1 MSTTFAASGGVRLL
15 LRWMLALWL
24 LATSHVALAAY
35 CPTPKSAT
43 VNSGGSVSFE
53 VGDCDGPSNIGMTDP
68 GVPPAH
74 GTYSL
79 PGQNPDSTEQ
89 VTYTNNGDGATS
101 DSFYLLDEDNNQ
113 IVFNITVN
121 PSRTASIA
129 VSPASRNENSG
140 AAFTYTV
147 TLSQSSSSATTVN
160 LSRGGTATSG
170 TDYTGA
176 PSSIVVPANATTATF
191 SVTPV
196 ADTTVEADETVV
208 ISVASG
214 SGYGIGSPSSATATI
229 VNDDFPTASI
239 TVSPSSVPEDGTT
252 NLIYTVSLDQAAQ
265 SAVSVAFS
273 VGGSATSG
281 TDYAAVSSPLV
292 INAGQTTGTITINP
306 TADATIEPDETVV
319 ISLAAGSGYSVGSP
333 NSATGT
339 ILNDD
344 QPALSIND
352 VSVSEGN
359 AGTTN
364 ATFTVSL
371 SQPAGAGGVS
381 FDISTADGTAT
392 AGVDY
397 VASSLAGQTIPAGSS
412 SATFTVQVNGDSLS
426 EPDETFFVNVSNV
439 TGATVADAQGL
450 GTIVNDDAVPS
461 LSIDDISVNEGNS
474 GTTTATFTVSLSA
487 ASGQTVSVNYATANG
502 TATAGSDYVAR
513 SGTLTF
519 PPGTTAQGVAI
530 TVNGDTA
537 VEASETFSVGL
548 SGASNASIARAT
560 GTGTI
565 LNDDVVVIVGPA
577 TLPAATAGSAYSQNL
592 SASGGTAPYT
602 FAVTAGAL
610 PPGLTLS
617 AAGVLSGTPTATG
630 SFNFTATATDS
641 GGSPTSGNRAYTL
654 TVAGATVT
662 LPATNLPAGTAGQ
675 AYSSALTPAT
685 GGIAPYTYAVTAG
698 ALPAG
703 ITLNGSS
710 GALTGTPGT
719 AGSFSFNVTATDST
733 SGTPSQ
739 ATQSY
744 SLTIAAPPIVVA
756 PSTLPAATRGTAY
769 SQTLSASG
777 GTAPYTYTLAS
788 GTLPAGLTLAS
799 NGTLSGT
806 ATVEGSF
813 NFTVTATDA
822 GSFTGNQA
830 YSLTVAGP
838 NVVLPASTLPAGTAG
853 QAYAATITPASGG
866 TAPYSY
872 ALTGGVL
879 PAGVVVDAAT
889 GSLSGTPTVAGTF
902 TFTLTV
908 SDSTPSPAA
917 QASRSY
923 TLTIAAP
930 VIVVAPTTL
939 PAATRGT
946 AYSQTL
952 SASGGTAPYTYTL
965 ASGTLPAGLTL
976 ASNGTLSG
984 TATVEGSFNFTVTA
998 TDANA
1003 FTAAQAYA
1011 LTVAGPNL
1019 ALPASTLP
1027 AGTAGQAYAATI
1039 SPATGGTAPYSYALT
1054 GGVLPAGVVV
1064 DAATGSL
1071 SGTPTVAG
1079 TFTFTLTVSDS
1090 TPSPAAQASRSYTLT
1105 IAAPVIVVAP
1115 TALPAATRGTAY
1127 SQTLSA
1133 SGGTAPYTY
1142 SLGSGTLPAG
1152 LTLAS
1157 NGTLSGTATVE
1168 GSFSFTVT
1176 ATDANAFTAAQ
1187 AYALTVAGPN
1197 LTLPAST
1204 LPAGTAGQAYAA
1216 TISPATGGTAPY
1228 SYALTAGTLPNG
1240 MVLDAATGAL
1250 SGTPTLSGNFAFT
1263 LTASDS
1269 TPSPAAQASRNYTLT
1284 IAAATLVPGQ
1294 PTLPPAV
1301 RGRPYSQVLTASGGV
1316 APYTYS
1322 VANGRLPA
1330 GLTLSG
1336 NGTLSGTPTAE
1347 GVFSFAI
1354 AVADAGN
1361 ASTTQAYTFTVD
1373 GPNLVLP
1380 ASTLPAGTAAQVYA
1394 ATIAPATGG
1403 IAPYS
1408 YALTAGALPSGI
1420 VLDAATGGLSGTPTS
1435 SGTFNFTLTATDSTP
1450 SPAAQASQRY
1460 TVTIAAATLVLAQPT
1475 LPPATRGSAYTQV
1488 LTASGGVA
1496 PYRYS
1501 IASGTLPAGLTLA
1514 SDGTLSGTPTTQGTS
1529 SFTIAVADAGNA
1541 SATQAYSFTVSD
1553 AAPVAVADV
1562 AATMSDAAVT
1572 VAVTANDTGNIASI
1586 GIATAPTN
1594 GTAVVNGLEL
1604 VYTPAAG
1611 FVGTDVVSYTVTGSG
1626 GTSAPVTVTIAVNAR
1641 PVAVSVTAAA
1651 VPGEAQQVD
1660 LTRNATGGPFVAAA
1674 VVAVLPAS
1682 AGTATI
1688 TRTGGTATAAAAR
1701 ASGPSPAA
1709 AAMAE
1714 TPTFML
1720 TFTPNPAFVGQA
1732 TVQFT
1737 LSNAFAT
1744 SVPASVVFTIAPR
1757 RDPSV
1762 DAEVRGL
1769 IDAQSESTRRF
1780 ARAQIDNFQRRLEAT
1795 HRGGS
1800 TFSNAV
1806 SFQPTSHCRQADRG
1820 ISAQP
1825 CSPDTQE
1832 ADNDFRD
1839 APAMASSG
1847 NSTAQGQGD
1856 LGLWVGGAIRSGS
1869 LDKQSNSNG
1878 VDFQTDGLSVGAD
1891 YRVAQSLAIGAGLGW
1906 GRDDSDVGRNGS
1918 HSKATAYTMA
1928 LYASFHPGKA
1938 FFFDTLVGYQL
1949 LSYDLRRFV
1958 TDDSSMAEGNRDGKQ
1973 WIASVSTGA
1982 DLQRGELQVTPYA
1995 RVDVARATLDGY
2007 VEDGVAPFA
2016 LRYDD
2021 MDVATT
2027 TGNLGLRLEWRRE
2040 VAWGRLTPQLR
2051 VEYQRDFQGR
2061 GDATLSYA
2069 DLNGGPFYR
2078 AGQSAFDRNRLMVGI
2093 GAALLTEQGLS
2104 TRLEYRGIT
2113 DGDSNNDQT
2122 WMINLEKKY

>member
-1 MSTTFAASGGVRLL
+1 MAQAST
-15 LRWMLALWL
+15 
-24 LATSHVALAAY
+24 Y
-35 CPTPKSAT
+35 CPTLNAT
-43 VNSGGSVSFE
+43 VVQGGSVQID
-53 VGDCDGPSNIGMTDP
+53 VTTCDGTGADDIGIGWN
-68 GVPPAH
+68 GVQPPH
-74 GTYSL
+74 GTL
-79 PGQNPDSTEQ
+79 VVPNPSGAQGTQ
-89 VTYTNNGDGATS
+89 IVTYTHNGDSATS
-101 DSFYLLDEDNNQ
+101 DTFPLEDGRGDT
-113 IVFNITVN
+113 ITVN
-121 PSRTASIA
+121 I
-129 VSPASRNENSG
+129 
-140 AAFTYTV
+140 
-147 TLSQSSSSATTVN
+147 
-160 LSRGGTATSG
+160 
-170 TDYTGA
+170 
-176 PSSIVVPANATTATF
+176 
-191 SVTPV
+191 
-196 ADTTVEADETVV
+196 
-208 ISVASG
+208 
-214 SGYGIGSPSSATATI
+214 
-229 VNDDFPTASI
+229 
-239 TVSPSSVPEDGTT
+239 
-252 NLIYTVSLDQAAQ
+252 
-265 SAVSVAFS
+265 
-273 VGGSATSG
+273 
-281 TDYAAVSSPLV
+281 
-292 INAGQTTGTITINP
+292 TITPNQP
-306 TADATIEPDETVV
+306 T
-319 ISLAAGSGYSVGSP
+319 
-333 NSATGT
+333 
-339 ILNDD
+339 
-344 QPALSIND
+344 LSINN
-352 VSVSEGN
+352 VSVNEGN

-371 SQPAGAGGVS
+371 SQPAGTGGVS
-381 FDISTADGTAT
+381 FDIATADGTAT

-397 VASSLAGQTIPAGSS
+397 VASSLTGQTIPAGSS
-412 SATFTVQVNGDSLS
+412 SATFTVLVNGDTLS
-426 EPDETFFVNVSNV
+426 EPNETFFVNVSNV
-439 TGATVADAQGL
+439 TGASVGDGQGQ
-450 GTIVNDDAVPS
+450 GTIVNDDALPA
-461 LSIDDISVNEGNS
+461 LSIDDVSVNEGNS

-487 ASGQTVSVNYATANG
+487 ASGQTVSVNYITADG
-502 TATAGSDYVAR
+502 TATAGSDYAAR

-519 PPGTTAQGVAI
+519 APGVTAQGVAI

-537 VEASETFSVGL
+537 VEPNETFSVGL

-565 LNDDVVVIVGPA
+565 VNDDVVVVVGPA
-577 TLPAATAGSAYSQNL
+577 SLPAATAGSAYSQTL

-602 FAVTAGAL
+602 FAITAGAL
-610 PPGLTLS
+610 PAGLSLS
-617 AAGVLSGTPTATG
+617 AGGVLSGTPTASG
-630 SFNFTATATDS
+630 GFNFTATATDS
-641 GGSPTSGNRAYTL
+641 GGSPTSGARAYTL
-654 TVAGATVT
+654 TVAVATT
-662 LPATNLPAGTAGQ
+662 TFPATSLPAGTAGQ
-675 AYSSALTPAT
+675 AYSSALNPAT
-685 GGIAPYTYAVTAG
+685 GGVAPYTYAVTAG

-703 ITLNGSS
+703 ITLDGSS
-710 GALTGTPGT
+710 GALTGTPGSV
-719 AGSFSFNVTATDST
+719 GSFSFSVTATDST
-733 SGTPSQ
+733 TGTPSQ
-739 ATQSY
+739 ATRSY
-744 SLTIAAPPIVVA
+744 TLTIAAPPIVVA
-756 PSTLPAATRGTAY
+756 PSALPAATRGTAY

-777 GTAPYTYTLAS
+777 GTAPYTYALAS
-788 GTLPAGLTLAS
+788 GTLPAGITLAS

-813 NFTVTATDA
+813 NLTVTATDA

-830 YSLTVAGP
+830 YTLTVAGP
-838 NVVLPASTLPAGTAG
+838 NLVLPASTLPAGTAG
-853 QAYAATITPASGG
+853 QAYSAAITPATGG
-866 TAPYSY
+866 TAPYTY

-889 GSLSGTPTVAGTF
+889 GTLSGTPTVAGTF
-902 TFTLTV
+902 NFTLTV

-930 VIVVAPTTL
+930 VVVIAPTTL

-952 SASGGTAPYTYTL
+952 SASGGTAPYTY
-965 ASGTLPAGLTL
+965 AVSAGSLPAGITL

-984 TATVEGSFNFTVTA
+984 TATVEGSFNVTVTA
-998 TDANA
+998 TDANT
-1003 FTAAQAYA
+1003 FTATQAYA

-1027 AGTAGQAYAATI
+1027 AGTAGQAYSAAIT
-1039 SPATGGTAPYSYALT
+1039 PATGGTAPYSYALT

-1064 DAATGSL
+1064 DAATGAL

-1079 TFTFTLTVSDS
+1079 TFNFTLTVSDS

-1105 IAAPVIVVAP
+1105 IAAPVVVIAP
-1115 TALPAATRGTAY
+1115 TTLPAATRGTAY

-1142 SLGSGTLPAG
+1142 AVSAGSLPAG
-1152 LTLAS
+1152 ITLAS

-1168 GSFSFTVT
+1168 GSFNVTVT
-1176 ATDANAFTAAQ
+1176 ATDANTFTATQ

-1197 LTLPAST
+1197 LALPAST
-1204 LPAGTAGQAYAA
+1204 LPAGTAGQAYSAA
-1216 TISPATGGTAPY
+1216 ITPATGGTAPY
-1228 SYALTAGTLPNG
+1228 RYALTAGALPNG
-1240 MVLDAATGAL
+1240 VIVDAATGAL
-1250 SGTPTLSGNFAFT
+1250 SGTPTL
-1263 LTASDS
+1263 
-1269 TPSPAAQASRNYTLT
+1269 
-1284 IAAATLVPGQ
+1284 
-1294 PTLPPAV
+1294 
-1301 RGRPYSQVLTASGGV
+1301 
-1316 APYTYS
+1316 
-1322 VANGRLPA
+1322 
-1330 GLTLSG
+1330 
-1336 NGTLSGTPTAE
+1336 
-1347 GVFSFAI
+1347 
-1354 AVADAGN
+1354 
-1361 ASTTQAYTFTVD
+1361 
-1373 GPNLVLP
+1373 
-1380 ASTLPAGTAAQVYA
+1380 
-1394 ATIAPATGG
+1394 
-1403 IAPYS
+1403 
-1408 YALTAGALPSGI
+1408 
-1420 VLDAATGGLSGTPTS
+1420 

-1450 SPAAQASQRY
+1450 SPAVQASQNY
-1460 TVTIAAATLVLAQPT
+1460 SVTIAAATLVLAQPT
-1475 LPPATRGSAYTQV
+1475 LPPAVRGSAYNQV

-1501 IASGTLPAGLTLA
+1501 IASGTLPTGLTLA
-1514 SDGTLSGTPTTQGTS
+1514 NDGTLSGTPTTQGTS

-1572 VAVTANDTGNIASI
+1572 VAVTANDTGNITA
-1586 GIATAPTN
+1586 IAIAAAPTN

-1626 GTSAPVTVTIAVNAR
+1626 GTSAAATVTIAVNAR

-1688 TRTGGTATAAAAR
+1688 TQVGGLATAAAAR

-1744 SVPASVVFTIAPR
+1744 SVPANVVFTIAPR
-1757 RDPSV
+1757 RDPSM

-1839 APAMASSG
+1839 APAVASTG
-1847 NSTAQGQGD
+1847 TSTAQGQGD

-1949 LSYDLRRFV
+1949 LSYDLRRYV
-1958 TDDSSMAEGNRDGKQ
+1958 TDDASMAEGNRDGKQ
-1973 WIASVSTGA
+1973 WIASLSTGA
-1982 DLQRGELQVTPYA
+1982 DLQRGELQITPYA

>member
-1 MSTTFAASGGVRLL
+1 MSTNLTASGGVRSLV
-15 LRWMLALWL
+15 RWMLALLL
-24 LATSHVALAAY
+24 LATSQVALAAY

-129 VSPASRNENSG
+129 VSPASRNEDSG

-147 TLSQSSSSATTVN
+147 TLSQTSSSATTVN
-160 LSRGGTATSG
+160 LTRSGTATSG

-191 SVTPV
+191 SVTPI

-229 VNDDFPTASI
+229 VNDDFPNASI
-239 TVSPSSVPEDGTT
+239 AVAPSSVAEDGAT
-252 NLIYTVSLDQAAQ
+252 NLIYTVTLDQAAP

-273 VGGSATSG
+273 VGGTATSG

-292 INAGQTTGTITINP
+292 IAAGQTTGTITINP
-306 TADATIEPDETVV
+306 TADSTTEPDETVV
-319 ISLAAGSGYSVGSP
+319 LTLASGTGYNVGSP

-344 QPALSIND
+344 QPTLSIND
-352 VSVSEGN
+352 VSVNEGN

-371 SQPAGAGGVS
+371 SQPAGTGGVS
-381 FDISTADGTAT
+381 FDIATADGTAT

-397 VASSLAGQTIPAGSS
+397 VASSLTGQTIPAGSS
-412 SATFTVQVNGDSLS
+412 SATFTVLVNGDTLS
-426 EPDETFFVNVSNV
+426 EPNETFFVNVSNV
-439 TGATVADAQGL
+439 TGASVGDGQGQ
-450 GTIVNDDAVPS
+450 GTIVNDDALPA
-461 LSIDDISVNEGNS
+461 LSIDDVSVNEGNS

-487 ASGQTVSVNYATANG
+487 ASGQTVSVNYITADG
-502 TATAGSDYVAR
+502 TATAGSDYAAR

-519 PPGTTAQGVAI
+519 APGVTAQGVAI

-537 VEASETFSVGL
+537 LEPNETFSVGL

-565 LNDDVVVIVGPA
+565 VNDDVVVVVGPA
-577 TLPAATAGSAYSQNL
+577 SLPAATAGSAYSQTL

-602 FAVTAGAL
+602 FAITAGAL
-610 PPGLTLS
+610 PAGLSLS
-617 AAGVLSGTPTATG
+617 AGGVLSGTPTASG
-630 SFNFTATATDS
+630 GFNFTATATDS
-641 GGSPTSGNRAYTL
+641 GGSPTSGARAYTL
-654 TVAGATVT
+654 TVAVATT
-662 LPATNLPAGTAGQ
+662 TFPATSLPAGTAGQ
-675 AYSSALTPAT
+675 AYSSALNPAT
-685 GGIAPYTYAVTAG
+685 GGVAPYTYAVTAG

-703 ITLNGSS
+703 ITLDGSS
-710 GALTGTPGT
+710 GALTGTPSSV
-719 AGSFSFNVTATDST
+719 GSFSFSVTATDST
-733 SGTPSQ
+733 TGTPSQ
-739 ATQSY
+739 ATRSY
-744 SLTIAAPPIVVA
+744 TLTIAAPPIVVA
-756 PSTLPAATRGTAY
+756 PSALPAATRGTAY

-777 GTAPYTYTLAS
+777 GTAPYTYALAS
-788 GTLPAGLTLAS
+788 GTLPAGITLAS

-813 NFTVTATDA
+813 NLTVTATDA
-822 GSFTGNQA
+822 NTFTATQA
-830 YSLTVAGP
+830 YALTVAGP
-838 NVVLPASTLPAGTAG
+838 NLALPASTLPAGTAG
-853 QAYAATITPASGG
+853 QAYSAAITPATGG

-889 GSLSGTPTVAGTF
+889 GALSGTPTVAGTF
-902 TFTLTV
+902 NFTLTV

-930 VIVVAPTTL
+930 VVVIAPTTL

-952 SASGGTAPYTYTL
+952 SASGGTAPYTY
-965 ASGTLPAGLTL
+965 AVSAGSLPAGITL

-984 TATVEGSFNFTVTA
+984 TATVEGSFNVTVTA
-998 TDANA
+998 TDANT
-1003 FTAAQAYA
+1003 FTATQAYA

-1027 AGTAGQAYAATI
+1027 AGTAGQAYSAAIT
-1039 SPATGGTAPYSYALT
+1039 PATGGTAPY
-1054 GGVLPAGVVV
+1054 
-1064 DAATGSL
+1064 
-1071 SGTPTVAG
+1071 
-1079 TFTFTLTVSDS
+1079 
-1090 TPSPAAQASRSYTLT
+1090 R
-1105 IAAPVIVVAP
+1105 
-1115 TALPAATRGTAY
+1115 
-1127 SQTLSA
+1127 
-1133 SGGTAPYTY
+1133 
-1142 SLGSGTLPAG
+1142 
-1152 LTLAS
+1152 
-1157 NGTLSGTATVE
+1157 
-1168 GSFSFTVT
+1168 
-1176 ATDANAFTAAQ
+1176 
-1187 AYALTVAGPN
+1187 
-1197 LTLPAST
+1197 
-1204 LPAGTAGQAYAA
+1204 
-1216 TISPATGGTAPY
+1216 
-1228 SYALTAGTLPNG
+1228 YALTAGALPNG
-1240 MVLDAATGAL
+1240 VIVDAATGAL
-1250 SGTPTLSGNFAFT
+1250 SGTPTL
-1263 LTASDS
+1263 
-1269 TPSPAAQASRNYTLT
+1269 
-1284 IAAATLVPGQ
+1284 
-1294 PTLPPAV
+1294 
-1301 RGRPYSQVLTASGGV
+1301 
-1316 APYTYS
+1316 
-1322 VANGRLPA
+1322 
-1330 GLTLSG
+1330 
-1336 NGTLSGTPTAE
+1336 
-1347 GVFSFAI
+1347 
-1354 AVADAGN
+1354 
-1361 ASTTQAYTFTVD
+1361 
-1373 GPNLVLP
+1373 
-1380 ASTLPAGTAAQVYA
+1380 
-1394 ATIAPATGG
+1394 
-1403 IAPYS
+1403 
-1408 YALTAGALPSGI
+1408 
-1420 VLDAATGGLSGTPTS
+1420 

-1450 SPAAQASQRY
+1450 SPAVQASQNY
-1460 TVTIAAATLVLAQPT
+1460 SVTIAAATLVLAQPT
-1475 LPPATRGSAYTQV
+1475 LPPAVRGSAYNQV

-1501 IASGTLPAGLTLA
+1501 IASGTLPTGLTLA
-1514 SDGTLSGTPTTQGTS
+1514 NDGTLSGTPTTQGTS

-1572 VAVTANDTGNIASI
+1572 VAVTANDTGNITA
-1586 GIATAPTN
+1586 IAIAAAPTN

-1626 GTSAPVTVTIAVNAR
+1626 GTSAAATVTIAVNAR

-1688 TRTGGTATAAAAR
+1688 TQVGGLATAAAAR

-1744 SVPASVVFTIAPR
+1744 SVPANVVFTIAPR

-1839 APAMASSG
+1839 APAVASSG
-1847 NSTAQGQGD
+1847 TSTAQGQGD

-1949 LSYDLRRFV
+1949 LSYDLRRYV
-1958 TDDSSMAEGNRDGKQ
+1958 TDDASMAEGNRDGKQ
-1973 WIASVSTGA
+1973 WIASLSTGA
-1982 DLQRGELQVTPYA
+1982 DLQRGELQITPYA

>member
-1 MSTTFAASGGVRLL
+1 MFVLFA
-15 LRWMLALWL
+15 MML
-24 LATSHVALAAY
+24 LAPGWAMAQASTY
-35 CPTPKSAT
+35 CPTLNAT
-43 VNSGGSVSFE
+43 VVQGGSVQID
-53 VGDCDGPSNIGMTDP
+53 VTTCDGTGADDIGIGWN
-68 GVPPAH
+68 GVQPPH
-74 GTYSL
+74 GTL
-79 PGQNPDSTEQ
+79 VVPNPSGAQGTQ
-89 VTYTNNGDGATS
+89 IVTYTHNGDSATS
-101 DSFYLLDEDNNQ
+101 DTFPLEDGRGDT
-113 IVFNITVN
+113 ITVN
-121 PSRTASIA
+121 I
-129 VSPASRNENSG
+129 
-140 AAFTYTV
+140 
-147 TLSQSSSSATTVN
+147 
-160 LSRGGTATSG
+160 
-170 TDYTGA
+170 
-176 PSSIVVPANATTATF
+176 
-191 SVTPV
+191 
-196 ADTTVEADETVV
+196 
-208 ISVASG
+208 
-214 SGYGIGSPSSATATI
+214 
-229 VNDDFPTASI
+229 
-239 TVSPSSVPEDGTT
+239 
-252 NLIYTVSLDQAAQ
+252 
-265 SAVSVAFS
+265 
-273 VGGSATSG
+273 
-281 TDYAAVSSPLV
+281 
-292 INAGQTTGTITINP
+292 TITPNQP
-306 TADATIEPDETVV
+306 T
-319 ISLAAGSGYSVGSP
+319 
-333 NSATGT
+333 
-339 ILNDD
+339 
-344 QPALSIND
+344 LSINN
-352 VSVSEGN
+352 VSVNEGN

-371 SQPAGAGGVS
+371 SQPAGTGGVS
-381 FDISTADGTAT
+381 FDIATADGTAT

-397 VASSLAGQTIPAGSS
+397 VASSLTGQTIPAGSS
-412 SATFTVQVNGDSLS
+412 SATFTVLVNGDTLS
-426 EPDETFFVNVSNV
+426 EPNETFFVNVSNV
-439 TGATVADAQGL
+439 TGASVGDGQGQ
-450 GTIVNDDAVPS
+450 GTIVNDDALPA
-461 LSIDDISVNEGNS
+461 LSIDDVSVNEGNS

-487 ASGQTVSVNYATANG
+487 ASGQTVSVNYITADG
-502 TATAGSDYVAR
+502 TATAGSDYAAR

-519 PPGTTAQGVAI
+519 APGVTAQGVAI

-537 VEASETFSVGL
+537 VEPNETFSVGL

-565 LNDDVVVIVGPA
+565 VNDDVVVVVGPA
-577 TLPAATAGSAYSQNL
+577 SLPAATAGSAYSQTL

-602 FAVTAGAL
+602 FAITAGAL
-610 PPGLTLS
+610 PAGLSLS
-617 AAGVLSGTPTATG
+617 AGGVLSGTPTASG
-630 SFNFTATATDS
+630 GFNFTATATDS
-641 GGSPTSGNRAYTL
+641 GGSPTSGARAYTL
-654 TVAGATVT
+654 TVAVATT
-662 LPATNLPAGTAGQ
+662 TFPATSLPAGTAGQ
-675 AYSSALTPAT
+675 AYSSALNPAT
-685 GGIAPYTYAVTAG
+685 GGVAPYTYAVTAG

-703 ITLNGSS
+703 ITLDGSS
-710 GALTGTPGT
+710 GALTGTPGSV
-719 AGSFSFNVTATDST
+719 GSFSFSVTATDST
-733 SGTPSQ
+733 TGTPSQ
-739 ATQSY
+739 ATRSY
-744 SLTIAAPPIVVA
+744 TLTIAAPPIVVA
-756 PSTLPAATRGTAY
+756 PSALPSATRGTAY

-777 GTAPYTYTLAS
+777 GTAPYTYSLAS
-788 GTLPAGLTLAS
+788 GTLPAGITLAS

-813 NFTVTATDA
+813 NVTVTATDA

-830 YSLTVAGP
+830 YTLTVAGP
-838 NVVLPASTLPAGTAG
+838 NLVLPASTLPAGTAG
-853 QAYAATITPASGG
+853 QAYSAAITPATGG

-889 GSLSGTPTVAGTF
+889 GALSGTPTVAGTF
-902 TFTLTV
+902 NFTLTV

-923 TLTIAAP
+923 TLSITAP
-930 VIVVAPTTL
+930 VVVIAPTTL
-939 PAATRGT
+939 SAATRGT

-952 SASGGTAPYTYTL
+952 SASGGTAPYTY
-965 ASGTLPAGLTL
+965 AVSAGSLPAGITL

-984 TATVEGSFNFTVTA
+984 TATVEGSFNVTVTA
-998 TDANA
+998 TDANT
-1003 FTAAQAYA
+1003 FTATQAYA

-1039 SPATGGTAPYSYALT
+1039 ASATGGTAPY
-1054 GGVLPAGVVV
+1054 
-1064 DAATGSL
+1064 
-1071 SGTPTVAG
+1071 
-1079 TFTFTLTVSDS
+1079 
-1090 TPSPAAQASRSYTLT
+1090 R
-1105 IAAPVIVVAP
+1105 
-1115 TALPAATRGTAY
+1115 
-1127 SQTLSA
+1127 
-1133 SGGTAPYTY
+1133 
-1142 SLGSGTLPAG
+1142 
-1152 LTLAS
+1152 
-1157 NGTLSGTATVE
+1157 
-1168 GSFSFTVT
+1168 
-1176 ATDANAFTAAQ
+1176 
-1187 AYALTVAGPN
+1187 
-1197 LTLPAST
+1197 
-1204 LPAGTAGQAYAA
+1204 
-1216 TISPATGGTAPY
+1216 
-1228 SYALTAGTLPNG
+1228 YALTAGALPNG
-1240 MVLDAATGAL
+1240 VVVDAATGAL
-1250 SGTPTLSGNFAFT
+1250 SGTPTL
-1263 LTASDS
+1263 
-1269 TPSPAAQASRNYTLT
+1269 
-1284 IAAATLVPGQ
+1284 
-1294 PTLPPAV
+1294 
-1301 RGRPYSQVLTASGGV
+1301 
-1316 APYTYS
+1316 
-1322 VANGRLPA
+1322 
-1330 GLTLSG
+1330 
-1336 NGTLSGTPTAE
+1336 
-1347 GVFSFAI
+1347 
-1354 AVADAGN
+1354 
-1361 ASTTQAYTFTVD
+1361 
-1373 GPNLVLP
+1373 
-1380 ASTLPAGTAAQVYA
+1380 
-1394 ATIAPATGG
+1394 
-1403 IAPYS
+1403 
-1408 YALTAGALPSGI
+1408 
-1420 VLDAATGGLSGTPTS
+1420 

-1450 SPAAQASQRY
+1450 SPAVQASQNY
-1460 TVTIAAATLVLAQPT
+1460 SVTIAAATLVLAQPT
-1475 LPPATRGSAYTQV
+1475 LPPAVRGSAYNQV
-1488 LTASGGVA
+1488 LTVSGGVA

-1562 AATMSDAAVT
+1562 AATMSDAAVS
-1572 VAVTANDTGNIASI
+1572 VAVTANDTGNITTIA
-1586 GIATAPTN
+1586 IATAPTN

-1626 GTSAPVTVTIAVNAR
+1626 GTSAAATVTIAVNAR

-1688 TRTGGTATAAAAR
+1688 TQVGGLATAAAAR

-1744 SVPASVVFTIAPR
+1744 SVPANVVFTIAPR

-1839 APAMASSG
+1839 APAVASSG
-1847 NSTAQGQGD
+1847 TSTAQGQGD

-1928 LYASFHPGKA
+1928 LYASFHPGNA

-1949 LSYDLRRFV
+1949 LSYDLRRYV
-1958 TDDSSMAEGNRDGKQ
+1958 TDDASMAEGNRDGKQ
-1973 WIASVSTGA
+1973 WIASLSTGA
-1982 DLQRGELQVTPYA
+1982 DLQRGELQITPYA

>member
-1 MSTTFAASGGVRLL
+1 MFVLFA
-15 LRWMLALWL
+15 MML
-24 LATSHVALAAY
+24 LAPGWAMAQASTY
-35 CPTPKSAT
+35 CPTLNAT
-43 VNSGGSVSFE
+43 VVQGGSVQID
-53 VGDCDGPSNIGMTDP
+53 VTTCDGTGADDIGIGWN
-68 GVPPAH
+68 GVQPPH
-74 GTYSL
+74 GTL
-79 PGQNPDSTEQ
+79 VVPNPSGAQGTQ
-89 VTYTNNGDGATS
+89 IVTYTHNGDSATS
-101 DSFYLLDEDNNQ
+101 DTFPLEDGRGDT
-113 IVFNITVN
+113 ITVN
-121 PSRTASIA
+121 I
-129 VSPASRNENSG
+129 
-140 AAFTYTV
+140 
-147 TLSQSSSSATTVN
+147 
-160 LSRGGTATSG
+160 
-170 TDYTGA
+170 
-176 PSSIVVPANATTATF
+176 
-191 SVTPV
+191 
-196 ADTTVEADETVV
+196 
-208 ISVASG
+208 
-214 SGYGIGSPSSATATI
+214 
-229 VNDDFPTASI
+229 
-239 TVSPSSVPEDGTT
+239 
-252 NLIYTVSLDQAAQ
+252 
-265 SAVSVAFS
+265 
-273 VGGSATSG
+273 
-281 TDYAAVSSPLV
+281 
-292 INAGQTTGTITINP
+292 TITPSQP
-306 TADATIEPDETVV
+306 T
-319 ISLAAGSGYSVGSP
+319 
-333 NSATGT
+333 
-339 ILNDD
+339 
-344 QPALSIND
+344 LSINN
-352 VSVSEGN
+352 VSVNEGN

-371 SQPAGAGGVS
+371 SQPAGSGGVS
-381 FDISTADGTAT
+381 FDIATADGTAT

-397 VASSLAGQTIPAGSS
+397 VASSLTGQTIPAGSS
-412 SATFTVQVNGDSLS
+412 SATFTVLVNGDTLS
-426 EPDETFFVNVSNV
+426 EPNETFFVNVSNV
-439 TGATVADAQGL
+439 TGASVGDGQGQ
-450 GTIVNDDAVPS
+450 GTIVNDDALPA
-461 LSIDDISVNEGNS
+461 LSIDDVSVNEGNS

-487 ASGQTVSVNYATANG
+487 ASGQTVSVNYITADG
-502 TATAGSDYVAR
+502 TATAGSDYAAR

-519 PPGTTAQGVAI
+519 APGVTAQGVAI

-537 VEASETFSVGL
+537 VEPNETFSVGL

-565 LNDDVVVIVGPA
+565 VNDDVVVVVGPA
-577 TLPAATAGSAYSQNL
+577 SLPAATAGSAYSQTL

-602 FAVTAGAL
+602 FAITAGAL
-610 PPGLTLS
+610 PAGLSLS
-617 AAGVLSGTPTATG
+617 AGGVLSGTPTASG
-630 SFNFTATATDS
+630 GFNFTATATDS
-641 GGSPTSGNRAYTL
+641 GGSPTSGARAYTL
-654 TVAGATVT
+654 TVAVATT
-662 LPATNLPAGTAGQ
+662 TFPATSLPAGTAGQ
-675 AYSSALTPAT
+675 AYSSALNPAT
-685 GGIAPYTYAVTAG
+685 GGVAPYTYAVTAG

-703 ITLNGSS
+703 ITLDGSS
-710 GALTGTPGT
+710 GALTGTPGSV
-719 AGSFSFNVTATDST
+719 GSFSFSVTATDST
-733 SGTPSQ
+733 TGTPSQ
-739 ATQSY
+739 ATRSY
-744 SLTIAAPPIVVA
+744 TLTIAAPPIVVA

-777 GTAPYTYTLAS
+777 GTAPYTYALAS
-788 GTLPAGLTLAS
+788 GTLPAGITLAS

-830 YSLTVAGP
+830 YTLTVAGP
-838 NVVLPASTLPAGTAG
+838 NLVLPASTLPAGTAG
-853 QAYAATITPASGG
+853 QAYSAAITPATGG
-866 TAPYSY
+866 TAPYRY

-889 GSLSGTPTVAGTF
+889 GGLSGTPTVAGTF
-902 TFTLTV
+902 NFTLTA
-908 SDSTPSPAA
+908 SDSTPSPPA
-917 QASRSY
+917 QAS
-923 TLTIAAP
+923 
-930 VIVVAPTTL
+930 
-939 PAATRGT
+939 
-946 AYSQTL
+946 Q
-952 SASGGTAPYTYTL
+952 
-965 ASGTLPAGLTL
+965 
-976 ASNGTLSG
+976 
-984 TATVEGSFNFTVTA
+984 
-998 TDANA
+998 
-1003 FTAAQAYA
+1003 
-1011 LTVAGPNL
+1011 
-1019 ALPASTLP
+1019 
-1027 AGTAGQAYAATI
+1027 
-1039 SPATGGTAPYSYALT
+1039 
-1054 GGVLPAGVVV
+1054 
-1064 DAATGSL
+1064 
-1071 SGTPTVAG
+1071 
-1079 TFTFTLTVSDS
+1079 
-1090 TPSPAAQASRSYTLT
+1090 SYTLT

-1115 TALPAATRGTAY
+1115 TALPNATRGTAY
-1127 SQTLSA
+1127 SQVLTA

-1142 SLGSGTLPAG
+1142 ASVGTLPAG

-1157 NGTLSGTATVE
+1157 NGALSGTATVQGAFVLVVEATDANGFIGAQTYTLTIDGSNLVLPATALPTATGSQAYMAAITPATGGNAPYRYALSAGSLPAGIVLDAATGELSGTPTVSGTFNFFLTVSDSSPSPAAQASQVYSLTIAAPQIVIAPSTLPEAMRGTTYTQTLTASGGTAPYTYAIVGSVLPPAGLTLASDGTLSGTATVA
-1168 GSFSFTVT
+1168 GRFAFTVV
-1176 ATDANAFTAAQ
+1176 ATDANNFTGSH
-1187 AYALTVAGPN
+1187 AYNLTVA
-1197 LTLPAST
+1197 
-1204 LPAGTAGQAYAA
+1204 
-1216 TISPATGGTAPY
+1216 
-1228 SYALTAGTLPNG
+1228 
-1240 MVLDAATGAL
+1240 
-1250 SGTPTLSGNFAFT
+1250 
-1263 LTASDS
+1263 
-1269 TPSPAAQASRNYTLT
+1269 
-1284 IAAATLVPGQ
+1284 
-1294 PTLPPAV
+1294 
-1301 RGRPYSQVLTASGGV
+1301 
-1316 APYTYS
+1316 
-1322 VANGRLPA
+1322 
-1330 GLTLSG
+1330 
-1336 NGTLSGTPTAE
+1336 
-1347 GVFSFAI
+1347 
-1354 AVADAGN
+1354 
-1361 ASTTQAYTFTVD
+1361 

-1380 ASTLPAGTAAQVYA
+1380 ASTLPAGTVGQLYA

-1403 IAPYS
+1403 TAPYTYALTAGRLPTGVVLDTATGALNGAPTAAGTFTFTLTASDSAPSPVAQANRSYSVSIAAPQITIAPTELATATRGAAYNES
-1408 YALTAGALPSGI
+1408 LSANGGIGPYGYTLGSGILPAGITLVSNGTLSGTPTVEGTFTFTVVATDAVGSTGNQAYTLTVAGPSLTLPPTTLPAGIAGQVYGAVLNPATGGTAPYRYALTAGALPNG
-1420 VLDAATGGLSGTPTS
+1420 VVVDAATGALSGTPTL

-1450 SPAAQASQRY
+1450 SPAVQASQNY
-1460 TVTIAAATLVLAQPT
+1460 SVTIAAATLVLAQPT
-1475 LPPATRGSAYTQV
+1475 LPPAVRGSAYNQV
-1488 LTASGGVA
+1488 LTASGGIA

-1514 SDGTLSGTPTTQGTS
+1514 NDGTLSGTPTTQGTS

-1572 VAVTANDTGNIASI
+1572 VAVTANDTGNITT
-1586 GIATAPTN
+1586 IAIAAAPTN

-1626 GTSAPVTVTIAVNAR
+1626 GTSAAATVTIAVNAR

-1688 TRTGGTATAAAAR
+1688 TQVGGLATAAAAR

-1839 APAMASSG
+1839 APAVASSG
-1847 NSTAQGQGD
+1847 TSTAQGQGD

-1949 LSYDLRRFV
+1949 LSYDLRRYV
-1958 TDDSSMAEGNRDGKQ
+1958 TDDASMAEGNRDGKQ
-1973 WIASVSTGA
+1973 WIASLSTGA
-1982 DLQRGELQVTPYA
+1982 DLQRGELQITPYA

>member
-1 MSTTFAASGGVRLL
+1 MWTVNKQRRFPADATGGRARLAVMFVLFA
-15 LRWMLALWL
+15 MML
-24 LATSHVALAAY
+24 LAPGWAMAQASTY
-35 CPTPKSAT
+35 CPTLNAT
-43 VNSGGSVSFE
+43 VVQGGSVQID
-53 VGDCDGPSNIGMTDP
+53 VTTCDGTGADDIGIGWN
-68 GVPPAH
+68 GVQPPH
-74 GTYSL
+74 GTL
-79 PGQNPDSTEQ
+79 VVPNPSGAQGTQ
-89 VTYTNNGDGATS
+89 IVTYTHNGDSATS
-101 DSFYLLDEDNNQ
+101 DTFPLEDGRGDT
-113 IVFNITVN
+113 ITVN
-121 PSRTASIA
+121 I
-129 VSPASRNENSG
+129 
-140 AAFTYTV
+140 
-147 TLSQSSSSATTVN
+147 
-160 LSRGGTATSG
+160 
-170 TDYTGA
+170 
-176 PSSIVVPANATTATF
+176 
-191 SVTPV
+191 
-196 ADTTVEADETVV
+196 
-208 ISVASG
+208 
-214 SGYGIGSPSSATATI
+214 
-229 VNDDFPTASI
+229 
-239 TVSPSSVPEDGTT
+239 
-252 NLIYTVSLDQAAQ
+252 
-265 SAVSVAFS
+265 
-273 VGGSATSG
+273 
-281 TDYAAVSSPLV
+281 
-292 INAGQTTGTITINP
+292 TITPNQP
-306 TADATIEPDETVV
+306 T
-319 ISLAAGSGYSVGSP
+319 
-333 NSATGT
+333 
-339 ILNDD
+339 
-344 QPALSIND
+344 LSINN
-352 VSVSEGN
+352 VSVNEGN

-371 SQPAGAGGVS
+371 SQPAGTGGVS
-381 FDISTADGTAT
+381 FDIATADGTAT

-397 VASSLAGQTIPAGSS
+397 VASSLTGQTIPAGSS
-412 SATFTVQVNGDSLS
+412 SATFTVLVNGDTLS
-426 EPDETFFVNVSNV
+426 EPNETFFVNVSNV
-439 TGATVADAQGL
+439 TGASVGDGQGQ
-450 GTIVNDDAVPS
+450 GTIVNDDALPA
-461 LSIDDISVNEGNS
+461 LSIDDVSVNEGNS

-487 ASGQTVSVNYATANG
+487 ASGQTVSVNYITADG
-502 TATAGSDYVAR
+502 TATAGSDYAAR

-519 PPGTTAQGVAI
+519 APGVTAQGVAI

-537 VEASETFSVGL
+537 VEPNETFSVGL

-565 LNDDVVVIVGPA
+565 VNDDVVVVVGPA
-577 TLPAATAGSAYSQNL
+577 SLPAATAGSAYSQAL

-602 FAVTAGAL
+602 FAITAGAL
-610 PPGLTLS
+610 PAGLSLS
-617 AAGVLSGTPTATG
+617 AGGVLSGTPTASG
-630 SFNFTATATDS
+630 GFNFTATATDS
-641 GGSPTSGNRAYTL
+641 GGSPTSGARAYTL
-654 TVAGATVT
+654 TVAVATT
-662 LPATNLPAGTAGQ
+662 TFPATSLPAGTAGQ
-675 AYSSALTPAT
+675 AYSSALNPAT
-685 GGIAPYTYAVTAG
+685 GGVAPYTYAVTAG

-703 ITLNGSS
+703 ITLDGSS
-710 GALTGTPGT
+710 GALTGTPGSV
-719 AGSFSFNVTATDST
+719 GSFSFSVTATDST
-733 SGTPSQ
+733 TGTPSQ
-739 ATQSY
+739 ATRSY
-744 SLTIAAPPIVVA
+744 TLTIAAPPIVVA
-756 PSTLPAATRGTAY
+756 PSALPSATRGTAY

-777 GTAPYTYTLAS
+777 GTAPYTYALAS
-788 GTLPAGLTLAS
+788 GTLPAGITLAS
-799 NGTLSGT
+799 NGRLSGT
-806 ATVEGSF
+806 ATVEGSL

-830 YSLTVAGP
+830 YTLTVAGP
-838 NVVLPASTLPAGTAG
+838 NLVLPASTLPAGTAG
-853 QAYAATITPASGG
+853 QAYSAAITPATGG
-866 TAPYSY
+866 TAPYTY

-889 GSLSGTPTVAGTF
+889 GALSGTPTVAGTF
-902 TFTLTV
+902 NFTLTV
-908 SDSTPSPAA
+908 SDSTPIPAA

-930 VIVVAPTTL
+930 VVVIAPTTL

-952 SASGGTAPYTYTL
+952 SASGGTAPYTY
-965 ASGTLPAGLTL
+965 AVSAGSLPAGITL

-984 TATVEGSFNFTVTA
+984 TATVEGSFNVTVTA
-998 TDANA
+998 TDANT
-1003 FTAAQAYA
+1003 FTATQAYA

-1039 SPATGGTAPYSYALT
+1039 ASATGGTAPY
-1054 GGVLPAGVVV
+1054 
-1064 DAATGSL
+1064 
-1071 SGTPTVAG
+1071 
-1079 TFTFTLTVSDS
+1079 
-1090 TPSPAAQASRSYTLT
+1090 R
-1105 IAAPVIVVAP
+1105 
-1115 TALPAATRGTAY
+1115 
-1127 SQTLSA
+1127 
-1133 SGGTAPYTY
+1133 
-1142 SLGSGTLPAG
+1142 
-1152 LTLAS
+1152 
-1157 NGTLSGTATVE
+1157 
-1168 GSFSFTVT
+1168 
-1176 ATDANAFTAAQ
+1176 
-1187 AYALTVAGPN
+1187 
-1197 LTLPAST
+1197 
-1204 LPAGTAGQAYAA
+1204 
-1216 TISPATGGTAPY
+1216 
-1228 SYALTAGTLPNG
+1228 YALTAGALPNG
-1240 MVLDAATGAL
+1240 VVVDAATGAL
-1250 SGTPTLSGNFAFT
+1250 SGTPTL
-1263 LTASDS
+1263 
-1269 TPSPAAQASRNYTLT
+1269 
-1284 IAAATLVPGQ
+1284 
-1294 PTLPPAV
+1294 
-1301 RGRPYSQVLTASGGV
+1301 
-1316 APYTYS
+1316 
-1322 VANGRLPA
+1322 
-1330 GLTLSG
+1330 
-1336 NGTLSGTPTAE
+1336 
-1347 GVFSFAI
+1347 
-1354 AVADAGN
+1354 
-1361 ASTTQAYTFTVD
+1361 
-1373 GPNLVLP
+1373 
-1380 ASTLPAGTAAQVYA
+1380 
-1394 ATIAPATGG
+1394 
-1403 IAPYS
+1403 
-1408 YALTAGALPSGI
+1408 
-1420 VLDAATGGLSGTPTS
+1420 

-1450 SPAAQASQRY
+1450 SPAVQASQNY
-1460 TVTIAAATLVLAQPT
+1460 SVTIAAATLVLAQPT
-1475 LPPATRGSAYTQV
+1475 LPPAVRGSAYNQV

-1562 AATMSDAAVT
+1562 AATMSDAAVS
-1572 VAVTANDTGNIASI
+1572 VAVTANDTGNITTIA
-1586 GIATAPTN
+1586 IATAPTN

-1626 GTSAPVTVTIAVNAR
+1626 GTSAAATVTIAVNAR

-1688 TRTGGTATAAAAR
+1688 TQVGGLATAAAAR

-1744 SVPASVVFTIAPR
+1744 SVPANVVFTIAPR

-1839 APAMASSG
+1839 APAVASSG
-1847 NSTAQGQGD
+1847 TSTAQGQGD

-1949 LSYDLRRFV
+1949 LSYDLRRYV
-1958 TDDSSMAEGNRDGKQ
+1958 TDDASMAEGNRDGKQ
-1973 WIASVSTGA
+1973 WIASLSTGA
-1982 DLQRGELQVTPYA
+1982 DLQRGELQITPYA
-1995 RVDVARATLDGY
+1995 RLDVARATLDGY

>member
-1 MSTTFAASGGVRLL
+1 MFVLFA
-15 LRWMLALWL
+15 MML
-24 LATSHVALAAY
+24 LAPGWAMAQASTY
-35 CPTPKSAT
+35 CPTLNAT
-43 VNSGGSVSFE
+43 VVQGGSVQID
-53 VGDCDGPSNIGMTDP
+53 VTTCDGTGADDIGIGWN
-68 GVPPAH
+68 GVQPPH
-74 GTYSL
+74 GTL
-79 PGQNPDSTEQ
+79 VVPNPSGAQGTQ
-89 VTYTNNGDGATS
+89 IVTYTHNGDSATS
-101 DSFYLLDEDNNQ
+101 DTFPLEDGRGDT
-113 IVFNITVN
+113 ITVN
-121 PSRTASIA
+121 I
-129 VSPASRNENSG
+129 
-140 AAFTYTV
+140 
-147 TLSQSSSSATTVN
+147 
-160 LSRGGTATSG
+160 
-170 TDYTGA
+170 
-176 PSSIVVPANATTATF
+176 
-191 SVTPV
+191 
-196 ADTTVEADETVV
+196 
-208 ISVASG
+208 
-214 SGYGIGSPSSATATI
+214 
-229 VNDDFPTASI
+229 
-239 TVSPSSVPEDGTT
+239 
-252 NLIYTVSLDQAAQ
+252 
-265 SAVSVAFS
+265 
-273 VGGSATSG
+273 
-281 TDYAAVSSPLV
+281 
-292 INAGQTTGTITINP
+292 TITPNQP
-306 TADATIEPDETVV
+306 T
-319 ISLAAGSGYSVGSP
+319 
-333 NSATGT
+333 
-339 ILNDD
+339 
-344 QPALSIND
+344 LSINN
-352 VSVSEGN
+352 VSVNEGN

-371 SQPAGAGGVS
+371 SQPAGTGGVS
-381 FDISTADGTAT
+381 FDIATADGTAT

-397 VASSLAGQTIPAGSS
+397 VASSLTGQTIPAGSS
-412 SATFTVQVNGDSLS
+412 SATFTVLVNGDTLS
-426 EPDETFFVNVSNV
+426 EPNETFFVNVSNV
-439 TGATVADAQGL
+439 TGASVGDGQGQ
-450 GTIVNDDAVPS
+450 GTIVNDDALPA
-461 LSIDDISVNEGNS
+461 LSIDDVSVNEGNS

-487 ASGQTVSVNYATANG
+487 ASGQTVSVNYITADG
-502 TATAGSDYVAR
+502 TATAGSDYAAR

-519 PPGTTAQGVAI
+519 APGVTAQGVAI

-537 VEASETFSVGL
+537 VEPNETFSVGL

-565 LNDDVVVIVGPA
+565 VNDDVVVVVGPA
-577 TLPAATAGSAYSQNL
+577 SLPAATAGSAYSQTL

-602 FAVTAGAL
+602 FAITAGAL
-610 PPGLTLS
+610 PAGLSLS
-617 AAGVLSGTPTATG
+617 AGGVLSGTPTASG
-630 SFNFTATATDS
+630 GFNFTATATDS
-641 GGSPTSGNRAYTL
+641 GGSPTSGARAYTL
-654 TVAGATVT
+654 TVAVATT
-662 LPATNLPAGTAGQ
+662 TFPATSLPAGTAGQ
-675 AYSSALTPAT
+675 AYSSALNPAT
-685 GGIAPYTYAVTAG
+685 GGVAPYTYAVTAG

-710 GALTGTPGT
+710 GALTGTPGSV
-719 AGSFSFNVTATDST
+719 GSFSFSVTATDST
-733 SGTPSQ
+733 TGTPSQ
-739 ATQSY
+739 ATRGY
-744 SLTIAAPPIVVA
+744 NLTIAAPPIVVA

-777 GTAPYTYTLAS
+777 GTAPYTYALAS
-788 GTLPAGLTLAS
+788 GTLPAGITLAS

-830 YSLTVAGP
+830 YTLTVAGP
-838 NVVLPASTLPAGTAG
+838 NLVLPASTLPAGTAG
-853 QAYAATITPASGG
+853 QAYSAAITPATGG
-866 TAPYSY
+866 TAPYTY

-889 GSLSGTPTVAGTF
+889 GALSGTPTVAGTF
-902 TFTLTV
+902 NFTLTV

-930 VIVVAPTTL
+930 VVVIAPTTL

-952 SASGGTAPYTYTL
+952 SASGGTAPYTY
-965 ASGTLPAGLTL
+965 AVSAGSLPAGITL

-984 TATVEGSFNFTVTA
+984 TATVEGSFNVTVTA
-998 TDANA
+998 TDANT
-1003 FTAAQAYA
+1003 FTATQAYA
-1011 LTVAGPNL
+1011 LTVAGANL

-1027 AGTAGQAYAATI
+1027 AGTAGQAYSAAIT
-1039 SPATGGTAPYSYALT
+1039 PATGGTAPYSYALT

-1064 DAATGSL
+1064 DAATGAL

-1079 TFTFTLTVSDS
+1079 TFNFTLTVSDS

-1105 IAAPVIVVAP
+1105 IAAPVVVIAP
-1115 TALPAATRGTAY
+1115 TTLPAATRGTAY

-1142 SLGSGTLPAG
+1142 AVSAGSLPAG
-1152 LTLAS
+1152 ITLAS

-1168 GSFSFTVT
+1168 GSFNVTVT
-1176 ATDANAFTAAQ
+1176 ATDANTFTATQ

-1197 LTLPAST
+1197 LALPAST
-1204 LPAGTAGQAYAA
+1204 LPAGTAGQAYSAA
-1216 TISPATGGTAPY
+1216 ITPATGGTAPY
-1228 SYALTAGTLPNG
+1228 RYALTAGALPNG
-1240 MVLDAATGAL
+1240 VIVDAATGAL
-1250 SGTPTLSGNFAFT
+1250 SGTPTL
-1263 LTASDS
+1263 
-1269 TPSPAAQASRNYTLT
+1269 
-1284 IAAATLVPGQ
+1284 
-1294 PTLPPAV
+1294 
-1301 RGRPYSQVLTASGGV
+1301 
-1316 APYTYS
+1316 
-1322 VANGRLPA
+1322 
-1330 GLTLSG
+1330 
-1336 NGTLSGTPTAE
+1336 
-1347 GVFSFAI
+1347 
-1354 AVADAGN
+1354 
-1361 ASTTQAYTFTVD
+1361 
-1373 GPNLVLP
+1373 
-1380 ASTLPAGTAAQVYA
+1380 
-1394 ATIAPATGG
+1394 
-1403 IAPYS
+1403 
-1408 YALTAGALPSGI
+1408 
-1420 VLDAATGGLSGTPTS
+1420 

-1450 SPAAQASQRY
+1450 SPAAQASQNY
-1460 TVTIAAATLVLAQPT
+1460 SVIIAAATLVLAQPT
-1475 LPPATRGSAYTQV
+1475 LPPAVRGSAYNQV
-1488 LTASGGVA
+1488 ITASGGVA

-1501 IASGTLPAGLTLA
+1501 IASGTLPTGLTLA
-1514 SDGTLSGTPTTQGTS
+1514 NDGTLSGTPTTQGTS

-1572 VAVTANDTGNIASI
+1572 VAVTANDTGNITA
-1586 GIATAPTN
+1586 IAIAAAPTN

-1626 GTSAPVTVTIAVNAR
+1626 GTSAAATVTIAVNAR

-1688 TRTGGTATAAAAR
+1688 TQVGGLATAAAAR

-1744 SVPASVVFTIAPR
+1744 SVPANVVFTIAPR

-1839 APAMASSG
+1839 APAVASTG
-1847 NSTAQGQGD
+1847 TSTAQGQGD

-1949 LSYDLRRFV
+1949 LSYDLRRYV
-1958 TDDSSMAEGNRDGKQ
+1958 TDDASMAEGNRDGKQ
-1973 WIASVSTGA
+1973 WIASLSTGA
-1982 DLQRGELQVTPYA
+1982 DLQRGELQITPYA

>member
-1 MSTTFAASGGVRLL
+1 MRLL
-15 LRWMLALWL
+15 LRWMLALLL

-129 VSPASRNENSG
+129 VSPASLNENSG

-229 VNDDFPTASI
+229 VNDDQLS
-239 TVSPSSVPEDGTT
+239 
-252 NLIYTVSLDQAAQ
+252 
-265 SAVSVAFS
+265 
-273 VGGSATSG
+273 
-281 TDYAAVSSPLV
+281 
-292 INAGQTTGTITINP
+292 
-306 TADATIEPDETVV
+306 
-319 ISLAAGSGYSVGSP
+319 
-333 NSATGT
+333 
-339 ILNDD
+339 
-344 QPALSIND
+344 LSIND
-352 VSVSEGN
+352 MSVSEGN

-381 FDISTADGTAT
+381 FDISTANGTAT

-537 VEASETFSVGL
+537 VEASETFSIGL

-565 LNDDVVVIVGPA
+565 VNDDVVVIVGPA

-777 GTAPYTYTLAS
+777 GAAPYTYTLAS

-822 GSFTGNQA
+822 GSFTGDQA

-853 QAYAATITPASGG
+853 QAYTAAITPATGG

-917 QASRSY
+917 QASRGY

-930 VIVVAPTTL
+930 VIVVVPTTL

-998 TDANA
+998 TDAN
-1003 FTAAQAYA
+1003 
-1011 LTVAGPNL
+1011 
-1019 ALPASTLP
+1019 S
-1027 AGTAGQAYAATI
+1027 
-1039 SPATGGTAPYSYALT
+1039 
-1054 GGVLPAGVVV
+1054 
-1064 DAATGSL
+1064 
-1071 SGTPTVAG
+1071 
-1079 TFTFTLTVSDS
+1079 
-1090 TPSPAAQASRSYTLT
+1090 
-1105 IAAPVIVVAP
+1105 
-1115 TALPAATRGTAY
+1115 
-1127 SQTLSA
+1127 
-1133 SGGTAPYTY
+1133 
-1142 SLGSGTLPAG
+1142 
-1152 LTLAS
+1152 
-1157 NGTLSGTATVE
+1157 
-1168 GSFSFTVT
+1168 
-1176 ATDANAFTAAQ
+1176 FTAAQ

-1269 TPSPAAQASRNYTLT
+1269 TPSPAAQASRSYTLT

-1450 SPAAQASQRY
+1450 SPAAQASRGY
-1460 TVTIAAATLVLAQPT
+1460 TLTIAAATLVLAQPT

-1626 GTSAPVTVTIAVNAR
+1626 GTSAPVTLTITVNAR

-1795 HRGGS
+1795 HRGGG

-1982 DLQRGELQVTPYA
+1982 DLQRGELQITPYA

>member
-1 MSTTFAASGGVRLL
+1 MAQAST
-15 LRWMLALWL
+15 
-24 LATSHVALAAY
+24 Y
-35 CPTPKSAT
+35 CPTLNAT
-43 VNSGGSVSFE
+43 VVQGGSVQID
-53 VGDCDGPSNIGMTDP
+53 VTTCDGTGADDIGIGWN
-68 GVPPAH
+68 GVQPPH
-74 GTYSL
+74 GTL
-79 PGQNPDSTEQ
+79 VVPNPSGAQGTQ
-89 VTYTNNGDGATS
+89 IVTYTHNGDSATS
-101 DSFYLLDEDNNQ
+101 DTFPLEDGRGDT
-113 IVFNITVN
+113 ITVN
-121 PSRTASIA
+121 I
-129 VSPASRNENSG
+129 
-140 AAFTYTV
+140 
-147 TLSQSSSSATTVN
+147 
-160 LSRGGTATSG
+160 
-170 TDYTGA
+170 
-176 PSSIVVPANATTATF
+176 
-191 SVTPV
+191 
-196 ADTTVEADETVV
+196 
-208 ISVASG
+208 
-214 SGYGIGSPSSATATI
+214 
-229 VNDDFPTASI
+229 
-239 TVSPSSVPEDGTT
+239 
-252 NLIYTVSLDQAAQ
+252 
-265 SAVSVAFS
+265 
-273 VGGSATSG
+273 
-281 TDYAAVSSPLV
+281 
-292 INAGQTTGTITINP
+292 TITPNQP
-306 TADATIEPDETVV
+306 T
-319 ISLAAGSGYSVGSP
+319 
-333 NSATGT
+333 
-339 ILNDD
+339 
-344 QPALSIND
+344 LSINN
-352 VSVSEGN
+352 VSVNEGN

-371 SQPAGAGGVS
+371 SQPAGTGGVS
-381 FDISTADGTAT
+381 FDIATADGTAT

-397 VASSLAGQTIPAGSS
+397 VASSLTGQTIPAGSS
-412 SATFTVQVNGDSLS
+412 SATFTVLVNGDTLS
-426 EPDETFFVNVSNV
+426 EPNETFFVNVSNV
-439 TGATVADAQGL
+439 TGASVGDGQGQ
-450 GTIVNDDAVPS
+450 GTIVNDDALPA
-461 LSIDDISVNEGNS
+461 LSIDDVSVNEGNS

-487 ASGQTVSVNYATANG
+487 ASGQTVSVNYITADG
-502 TATAGSDYVAR
+502 TATAGSDYAAR

-519 PPGTTAQGVAI
+519 APGVTAQGVAI

-537 VEASETFSVGL
+537 VEPNETFSVGL

-565 LNDDVVVIVGPA
+565 VNDDVVVVVGPA
-577 TLPAATAGSAYSQNL
+577 SLPAATAGSAYSQTL

-602 FAVTAGAL
+602 FAITAGAL
-610 PPGLTLS
+610 PAGLSLS
-617 AAGVLSGTPTATG
+617 AGGVLSGTPTASG
-630 SFNFTATATDS
+630 GFNFTATATDS
-641 GGSPTSGNRAYTL
+641 GGSPTSGARAYTL
-654 TVAGATVT
+654 TVAVATT
-662 LPATNLPAGTAGQ
+662 TFPATSLPAGTAGQ
-675 AYSSALTPAT
+675 AYSSALNPAT
-685 GGIAPYTYAVTAG
+685 GGVAPYTYAVTAG

-710 GALTGTPGT
+710 GALTGTPGSV
-719 AGSFSFNVTATDST
+719 GSFSFSVTATDST
-733 SGTPSQ
+733 TGTPSQ
-739 ATQSY
+739 ATRSY
-744 SLTIAAPPIVVA
+744 TLTIAAPPIVVA

-777 GTAPYTYTLAS
+777 GTAPYTYALAS
-788 GTLPAGLTLAS
+788 GTLPAGITLAS

-830 YSLTVAGP
+830 YTLTVAGP
-838 NVVLPASTLPAGTAG
+838 NLVLPASTLPAGTAG
-853 QAYAATITPASGG
+853 QAYSAAITPATGG

-889 GSLSGTPTVAGTF
+889 GALSGTPTVAGTF
-902 TFTLTV
+902 NFTLTV
-908 SDSTPSPAA
+908 SDSTPNPAAQASRSYTLTIAAPVVVISPTTLSAATRGTAYSQTLSASGGTAPYTYAVSAGSLPAGITLASNGTLSGTATVEGSFNVTVTATDANTFTATQAYALTVAGPNLALPASTLPAGTAGQAYSAAITPATGGTAPYSYALTGGVLPAGVVVDAATGALSGTPTVAGTFNFTLTASDSTPSPAA

-930 VIVVAPTTL
+930 VVVIAPTTL

-952 SASGGTAPYTYTL
+952 SASGGTAPYTYAL
-965 ASGTLPAGLTL
+965 ASGTLPAGITL

-998 TDANA
+998 TDANT
-1003 FTAAQAYA
+1003 FTATQAYALTVAGPNLALPASTLPAGTAGQAYSAAITPATGGTAPYTYALTGGVLPAGVVVDAGTGALSGTPTVAGTFNFTLTVSDSTPSPAAQASRSYTLTIAAPVVVIAPTTLSAATRGTAYSQTLSASGGTAPYTYAVSAGSLPAGITLASNGTLSGTATVEGSFNVTVTATDANTFTATQAYA

-1039 SPATGGTAPYSYALT
+1039 ASATGGTAPY
-1054 GGVLPAGVVV
+1054 
-1064 DAATGSL
+1064 
-1071 SGTPTVAG
+1071 
-1079 TFTFTLTVSDS
+1079 
-1090 TPSPAAQASRSYTLT
+1090 R
-1105 IAAPVIVVAP
+1105 
-1115 TALPAATRGTAY
+1115 
-1127 SQTLSA
+1127 
-1133 SGGTAPYTY
+1133 
-1142 SLGSGTLPAG
+1142 
-1152 LTLAS
+1152 
-1157 NGTLSGTATVE
+1157 
-1168 GSFSFTVT
+1168 
-1176 ATDANAFTAAQ
+1176 
-1187 AYALTVAGPN
+1187 
-1197 LTLPAST
+1197 
-1204 LPAGTAGQAYAA
+1204 
-1216 TISPATGGTAPY
+1216 
-1228 SYALTAGTLPNG
+1228 YALTAGALPNG
-1240 MVLDAATGAL
+1240 VVVDAATGAL
-1250 SGTPTLSGNFAFT
+1250 SGTPTL
-1263 LTASDS
+1263 
-1269 TPSPAAQASRNYTLT
+1269 
-1284 IAAATLVPGQ
+1284 
-1294 PTLPPAV
+1294 
-1301 RGRPYSQVLTASGGV
+1301 
-1316 APYTYS
+1316 
-1322 VANGRLPA
+1322 
-1330 GLTLSG
+1330 
-1336 NGTLSGTPTAE
+1336 
-1347 GVFSFAI
+1347 
-1354 AVADAGN
+1354 
-1361 ASTTQAYTFTVD
+1361 
-1373 GPNLVLP
+1373 
-1380 ASTLPAGTAAQVYA
+1380 
-1394 ATIAPATGG
+1394 
-1403 IAPYS
+1403 
-1408 YALTAGALPSGI
+1408 
-1420 VLDAATGGLSGTPTS
+1420 

-1450 SPAAQASQRY
+1450 SPAVQASQNY
-1460 TVTIAAATLVLAQPT
+1460 SVTIAAATLVLAQPT
-1475 LPPATRGSAYTQV
+1475 LPPAVRGSAYNQV
-1488 LTASGGVA
+1488 LTVSGGVA

-1562 AATMSDAAVT
+1562 AATMSDAAVS
-1572 VAVTANDTGNIASI
+1572 VAVTANDTGNITTIA
-1586 GIATAPTN
+1586 IATAPTN

-1626 GTSAPVTVTIAVNAR
+1626 GTSAAATVTIAVNAR

-1688 TRTGGTATAAAAR
+1688 TQVGGLATAAAAR

-1744 SVPASVVFTIAPR
+1744 SVPANVVFTIAPR

-1839 APAMASSG
+1839 APAVASSG
-1847 NSTAQGQGD
+1847 TSTAQGQGD

-1949 LSYDLRRFV
+1949 LSYDLRRYV
-1958 TDDSSMAEGNRDGKQ
+1958 TDDASMAEGNRDGKQ
-1973 WIASVSTGA
+1973 WIASLSTGA
-1982 DLQRGELQVTPYA
+1982 DLQRGELQITPYA

-2069 DLNGGPFYR
+2069 DLNGGPLYR

>member
-1 MSTTFAASGGVRLL
+1 MFVLFA
-15 LRWMLALWL
+15 MML
-24 LATSHVALAAY
+24 LAPGWAMAQASTY
-35 CPTPKSAT
+35 CPTLNAT
-43 VNSGGSVSFE
+43 VVQGGSVQID
-53 VGDCDGPSNIGMTDP
+53 VTTCDGTGADDIGIGWN
-68 GVPPAH
+68 GVQPPH
-74 GTYSL
+74 GTL
-79 PGQNPDSTEQ
+79 VVPNPSGAQGTQ
-89 VTYTNNGDGATS
+89 IVTYTHNGDSATS
-101 DSFYLLDEDNNQ
+101 DTFPLEDGRGDT
-113 IVFNITVN
+113 ITVN
-121 PSRTASIA
+121 I
-129 VSPASRNENSG
+129 
-140 AAFTYTV
+140 
-147 TLSQSSSSATTVN
+147 
-160 LSRGGTATSG
+160 
-170 TDYTGA
+170 
-176 PSSIVVPANATTATF
+176 
-191 SVTPV
+191 
-196 ADTTVEADETVV
+196 
-208 ISVASG
+208 
-214 SGYGIGSPSSATATI
+214 
-229 VNDDFPTASI
+229 
-239 TVSPSSVPEDGTT
+239 
-252 NLIYTVSLDQAAQ
+252 
-265 SAVSVAFS
+265 
-273 VGGSATSG
+273 
-281 TDYAAVSSPLV
+281 
-292 INAGQTTGTITINP
+292 TITPNQP
-306 TADATIEPDETVV
+306 T
-319 ISLAAGSGYSVGSP
+319 
-333 NSATGT
+333 
-339 ILNDD
+339 
-344 QPALSIND
+344 LSIND
-352 VSVSEGN
+352 VSVNEGN

-364 ATFTVSL
+364 ATFTISL
-371 SQPAGAGGVS
+371 NQPAGAGGVS
-381 FDISTADGTAT
+381 FDIATADGTAT

-397 VASSLAGQTIPAGSS
+397 VASSLTGQTIPAGSS
-412 SATFTVQVNGDSLS
+412 SATFTVLINGDTLS

-439 TGATVADAQGL
+439 TGASVGDSQGQ
-450 GTIVNDDAVPS
+450 GTIVNDDALPA
-461 LSIDDISVNEGNS
+461 LSIDDVSVNEGNS
-474 GTTTATFTVSLSA
+474 GTTTATFTVSLSM
-487 ASGQTVSVNYATANG
+487 ASGQTVSVNYATADG

-519 PPGTTAQGVAI
+519 APGVTAQGVAI

-537 VEASETFSVGL
+537 VESNETFSVGL

-565 LNDDVVVIVGPA
+565 VNDDVVVTVGPA
-577 TLPAATAGSAYSQNL
+577 SLPAATAGSAYSQTL

-602 FAVTAGAL
+602 FAITAGAL
-610 PPGLTLS
+610 PAGLTLS
-617 AAGVLSGTPTATG
+617 AAGVLSGTPTASG

-654 TVAGATVT
+654 TVAVATTT

-675 AYSSALTPAT
+675 AYSSALNPAT
-685 GGIAPYTYAVTAG
+685 GGVTPYTYAVTAG

-710 GALTGTPGT
+710 GALTGTPGSV
-719 AGSFSFNVTATDST
+719 GSFTFSVTATDST
-733 SGTPSQ
+733 TGTPSQ
-739 ATQSY
+739 ATRGY
-744 SLTIAAPPIVVA
+744 TLTIAAPPIVVA

-769 SQTLSASG
+769 SQVLSASG
-777 GTAPYTYTLAS
+777 GTAPYTYALAS
-788 GTLPAGLTLAS
+788 GTLPAGITLAS

-830 YSLTVAGP
+830 Y
-838 NVVLPASTLPAGTAG
+838 
-853 QAYAATITPASGG
+853 
-866 TAPYSY
+866 
-872 ALTGGVL
+872 
-879 PAGVVVDAAT
+879 
-889 GSLSGTPTVAGTF
+889 
-902 TFTLTV
+902 
-908 SDSTPSPAA
+908 
-917 QASRSY
+917 
-923 TLTIAAP
+923 
-930 VIVVAPTTL
+930 
-939 PAATRGT
+939 
-946 AYSQTL
+946 
-952 SASGGTAPYTYTL
+952 
-965 ASGTLPAGLTL
+965 
-976 ASNGTLSG
+976 
-984 TATVEGSFNFTVTA
+984 
-998 TDANA
+998 
-1003 FTAAQAYA
+1003 A

-1027 AGTAGQAYAATI
+1027 AGTAGQGYSAAIT
-1039 SPATGGTAPYSYALT
+1039 PATGGTAPYSYALT

-1064 DAATGSL
+1064 DAATGAL

-1079 TFTFTLTVSDS
+1079 TFNFTLTVSDS

-1105 IAAPVIVVAP
+1105 IAAPVVVIAP

-1127 SQTLSA
+1127 SQVLSA

-1142 SLGSGTLPAG
+1142 TLASGTLPAG
-1152 LTLAS
+1152 ITLAS

-1168 GSFSFTVT
+1168 GSFNVTVT

-1197 LTLPAST
+1197 LVLPAST

-1216 TISPATGGTAPY
+1216 TIAPAAGGTAPY
-1228 SYALTAGTLPNG
+1228 SYALTAGALPNG
-1240 MVLDAATGAL
+1240 V
-1250 SGTPTLSGNFAFT
+1250 
-1263 LTASDS
+1263 
-1269 TPSPAAQASRNYTLT
+1269 
-1284 IAAATLVPGQ
+1284 
-1294 PTLPPAV
+1294 
-1301 RGRPYSQVLTASGGV
+1301 
-1316 APYTYS
+1316 
-1322 VANGRLPA
+1322 
-1330 GLTLSG
+1330 
-1336 NGTLSGTPTAE
+1336 
-1347 GVFSFAI
+1347 
-1354 AVADAGN
+1354 
-1361 ASTTQAYTFTVD
+1361 
-1373 GPNLVLP
+1373 
-1380 ASTLPAGTAAQVYA
+1380 
-1394 ATIAPATGG
+1394 
-1403 IAPYS
+1403 
-1408 YALTAGALPSGI
+1408 
-1420 VLDAATGGLSGTPTS
+1420 VLDAATGGLSGTPTL

-1460 TVTIAAATLVLAQPT
+1460 AVTIAAATLVLAQPT
-1475 LPPATRGSAYTQV
+1475 LPPAVRGSAYNQV
-1488 LTASGGVA
+1488 LTASGGIA

-1529 SFTIAVADAGNA
+1529 AFTIAVADAGNA
-1541 SATQAYSFTVSD
+1541 SATQAYSFTVND

-1572 VAVTANDTGNIASI
+1572 VAVTANDTGNITA
-1586 GIATAPTN
+1586 IAIAAAPTN

-1626 GTSAPVTVTIAVNAR
+1626 GTSAAATLTIAVNAR

-1688 TRTGGTATAAAAR
+1688 TQVGGLATAAAAR

-1744 SVPASVVFTIAPR
+1744 SVPANVVFTIAPR

-1839 APAMASSG
+1839 APAVANSG
-1847 NSTAQGQGD
+1847 NSIAQGQGD

-1938 FFFDTLVGYQL
+1938 FFFDALVGYQL
-1949 LSYDLRRFV
+1949 LSYDLRRYV
-1958 TDDSSMAEGNRDGKQ
+1958 TDDASMAEGNRDGKQ
-1973 WIASVSTGA
+1973 WIASLSTGA
-1982 DLQRGELQVTPYA
+1982 DLQRGELQITPYA

>member
-1 MSTTFAASGGVRLL
+1 MNKQPRFPADATGGRARLAVMFVLFA
-15 LRWMLALWL
+15 MML
-24 LATSHVALAAY
+24 LAPGWAMAQASQY
-35 CPTPKSAT
+35 CPTLNAT
-43 VNSGGSVSFE
+43 VVQGGSVQID
-53 VGDCDGPSNIGMTDP
+53 VTTCDGTGADDIGIGWN
-68 GVPPAH
+68 GVQPPH
-74 GTYSL
+74 GTL
-79 PGQNPDSTEQ
+79 VVPNPSGAQGTQ
-89 VTYTNNGDGATS
+89 IVTYTHNGDSATS
-101 DSFYLLDEDNNQ
+101 DTFPLEDGRGDT
-113 IVFNITVN
+113 ITVN
-121 PSRTASIA
+121 I
-129 VSPASRNENSG
+129 
-140 AAFTYTV
+140 
-147 TLSQSSSSATTVN
+147 
-160 LSRGGTATSG
+160 
-170 TDYTGA
+170 
-176 PSSIVVPANATTATF
+176 
-191 SVTPV
+191 
-196 ADTTVEADETVV
+196 
-208 ISVASG
+208 
-214 SGYGIGSPSSATATI
+214 
-229 VNDDFPTASI
+229 
-239 TVSPSSVPEDGTT
+239 
-252 NLIYTVSLDQAAQ
+252 
-265 SAVSVAFS
+265 
-273 VGGSATSG
+273 
-281 TDYAAVSSPLV
+281 
-292 INAGQTTGTITINP
+292 TITPNQP
-306 TADATIEPDETVV
+306 T
-319 ISLAAGSGYSVGSP
+319 
-333 NSATGT
+333 
-339 ILNDD
+339 
-344 QPALSIND
+344 LSINN
-352 VSVSEGN
+352 VSVNEGN

-371 SQPAGAGGVS
+371 SQPAGTGGVS
-381 FDISTADGTAT
+381 FDIATADGTAT

-397 VASSLAGQTIPAGSS
+397 VASSLTGQTIPAGSS
-412 SATFTVQVNGDSLS
+412 SATFTVLVNGDTLS
-426 EPDETFFVNVSNV
+426 EPNETFFVNVSNV
-439 TGATVADAQGL
+439 TGASVGDGQGQ
-450 GTIVNDDAVPS
+450 GTIVNDDALPA
-461 LSIDDISVNEGNS
+461 LSIDDVSVNEGNS

-487 ASGQTVSVNYATANG
+487 ASGQTVSVNYITADG
-502 TATAGSDYVAR
+502 TATAGSDYAAR

-519 PPGTTAQGVAI
+519 APGVTAQGVAI

-537 VEASETFSVGL
+537 VEPNETFSVGL

-565 LNDDVVVIVGPA
+565 VNDDVVVVVGPA
-577 TLPAATAGSAYSQNL
+577 SLPAATAGSAYSQTL

-602 FAVTAGAL
+602 FAITAGAL
-610 PPGLTLS
+610 PAGLSLS
-617 AAGVLSGTPTATG
+617 AGGVLSGTPTASG
-630 SFNFTATATDS
+630 GFNFTATATDS
-641 GGSPTSGNRAYTL
+641 GGSPTSGARAYTL
-654 TVAGATVT
+654 TVAVATT
-662 LPATNLPAGTAGQ
+662 TFPATSLPAGTAGQ
-675 AYSSALTPAT
+675 AYSSALNPAT
-685 GGIAPYTYAVTAG
+685 GGVAPYTYAVTAG

-703 ITLNGSS
+703 ITLDGSS
-710 GALTGTPGT
+710 GALTGTPGSV
-719 AGSFSFNVTATDST
+719 GSFSFSVTATDST
-733 SGTPSQ
+733 TGTPSQ
-739 ATQSY
+739 ATRSY
-744 SLTIAAPPIVVA
+744 TLTIAAPPIVVA
-756 PSTLPAATRGTAY
+756 PSALPAATRGTAY

-777 GTAPYTYTLAS
+777 GTAPYTYALAS
-788 GTLPAGLTLAS
+788 GTLPAGITLAS

-813 NFTVTATDA
+813 NLTVTATDA

-830 YSLTVAGP
+830 YTLTVAGP
-838 NVVLPASTLPAGTAG
+838 NLVLPASTLPAGTAG
-853 QAYAATITPASGG
+853 QAYSAAITPATGG
-866 TAPYSY
+866 TAPYTY

-889 GSLSGTPTVAGTF
+889 GALSGTPTVAGTF
-902 TFTLTV
+902 NFTLTV

-930 VIVVAPTTL
+930 VVVIAPTTL

-952 SASGGTAPYTYTL
+952 SASGGTAPYTY
-965 ASGTLPAGLTL
+965 AVSAGSLPAGITL

-984 TATVEGSFNFTVTA
+984 TATVEGSFNVTVTA
-998 TDANA
+998 TDANT
-1003 FTAAQAYA
+1003 FTATQAYA

-1027 AGTAGQAYAATI
+1027 AGTAGQAYSAAIT
-1039 SPATGGTAPYSYALT
+1039 PATGGTAPY
-1054 GGVLPAGVVV
+1054 
-1064 DAATGSL
+1064 
-1071 SGTPTVAG
+1071 
-1079 TFTFTLTVSDS
+1079 
-1090 TPSPAAQASRSYTLT
+1090 R
-1105 IAAPVIVVAP
+1105 
-1115 TALPAATRGTAY
+1115 
-1127 SQTLSA
+1127 
-1133 SGGTAPYTY
+1133 
-1142 SLGSGTLPAG
+1142 
-1152 LTLAS
+1152 
-1157 NGTLSGTATVE
+1157 
-1168 GSFSFTVT
+1168 
-1176 ATDANAFTAAQ
+1176 
-1187 AYALTVAGPN
+1187 
-1197 LTLPAST
+1197 
-1204 LPAGTAGQAYAA
+1204 
-1216 TISPATGGTAPY
+1216 
-1228 SYALTAGTLPNG
+1228 YALTAGALPNG
-1240 MVLDAATGAL
+1240 VVVDAATGAL
-1250 SGTPTLSGNFAFT
+1250 SGTPTL
-1263 LTASDS
+1263 
-1269 TPSPAAQASRNYTLT
+1269 
-1284 IAAATLVPGQ
+1284 
-1294 PTLPPAV
+1294 
-1301 RGRPYSQVLTASGGV
+1301 
-1316 APYTYS
+1316 
-1322 VANGRLPA
+1322 
-1330 GLTLSG
+1330 
-1336 NGTLSGTPTAE
+1336 
-1347 GVFSFAI
+1347 
-1354 AVADAGN
+1354 
-1361 ASTTQAYTFTVD
+1361 
-1373 GPNLVLP
+1373 
-1380 ASTLPAGTAAQVYA
+1380 
-1394 ATIAPATGG
+1394 
-1403 IAPYS
+1403 
-1408 YALTAGALPSGI
+1408 
-1420 VLDAATGGLSGTPTS
+1420 

-1450 SPAAQASQRY
+1450 SPAVQASQNY
-1460 TVTIAAATLVLAQPT
+1460 SVTIAAATLVLAQPT
-1475 LPPATRGSAYTQV
+1475 LPPAVRGSAYNQV

-1572 VAVTANDTGNIASI
+1572 VAVTANDTGNITA
-1586 GIATAPTN
+1586 IAIAAAPTN

-1626 GTSAPVTVTIAVNAR
+1626 GTSAAATVTIAVNAR

-1688 TRTGGTATAAAAR
+1688 TQVGGLATAAAAR

-1744 SVPASVVFTIAPR
+1744 SVPANVVFTIAPR

-1839 APAMASSG
+1839 APAVASSG
-1847 NSTAQGQGD
+1847 TSTAQGQGD

-1949 LSYDLRRFV
+1949 LSYDLRRYV
-1958 TDDSSMAEGNRDGKQ
+1958 TDDASMAEGNRDGKQ
-1973 WIASVSTGA
+1973 WIASLSTGA
-1982 DLQRGELQVTPYA
+1982 DLQRGELQITPYA